1 MKEQIEILKKLQE
14 RVLIRDGF
22 GAFAGMDGSMKIVLE
37 IGELEKKLD
46 GGVWALYDVLVR
58 HNNVFIAPLVG
69 HVCAGCGMVIPTSN
83 EQEVRLGQKICCCT
97 HCGRILYVE
106 PEDVVK
112 GLMPKRKKQTSPA
125 TLARFS
131 CEDLVVPNIKAADAE
146 GAIAELAAVMAKK
159 GFVSDDKGLVAAAT
173 AREGVL
179 PTSMPEGLAF
189 PHVRGVEGGQLTLA
203 IGRSARG
210 IDWGGR
216 KVNYVFLAA
225 IPVAAS
231 NFYSRL
237 VIGILEAFRDG
248 KKRGWVDTTASE
260 KVALW
265 KAVLKATRVT
275 TK

>member
-146 GAIAELAAVMAKK
+146 E
-159 GFVSDDKGLVAAAT
+159 
-173 AREGVL
+173 RL
-179 PTSMPEGLAF
+179 PSW
-189 PHVRGVEGGQLTLA
+189 R
-203 IGRSARG
+203 RSWPR
-210 IDWGGR
+210 R
-216 KVNYVFLAA
+216 
-225 IPVAAS
+225 
-231 NFYSRL
+231 
-237 VIGILEAFRDG
+237 
-248 KKRGWVDTTASE
+248 
-260 KVALW
+260 AL
-265 KAVLKATRVT
+265 
-275 TK
+275 